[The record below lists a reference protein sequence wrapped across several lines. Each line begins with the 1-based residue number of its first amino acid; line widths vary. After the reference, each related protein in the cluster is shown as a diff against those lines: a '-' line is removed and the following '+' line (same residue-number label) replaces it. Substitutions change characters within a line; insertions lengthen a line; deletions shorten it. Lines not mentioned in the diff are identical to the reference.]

1 VVPPG
6 LRATGQHRALRL
18 VRAARNTR
26 SESLRWLGTRSLE
39 LRWRLRGEKNTE
51 VAQAGPHR
59 SVEQRANRAI
69 RVFLGSVVV
78 LGAPLIVAMYLVDES
93 IGQLLVIGLM
103 LVPAV
108 SALIARLW
116 TKEHIT
122 FGRPALST
130 LALAFFPAIA
140 MALAYGLLS
149 IVPATDVKFLG
160 WTVSLTSIVFGILQA
175 AVLGFG
181 EELGWR
187 GYLLPQLRRTRSFL
201 TANLIV
207 VVIWF
212 VYHVPVIFAPGLYSN
227 PGIPLWANLVLFA
240 IAITGFSFFLG
251 VLWEKH
257 HDVWSPSLA
266 HGAWNY
272 LVQSAW
278 PLMFVAVSPWI
289 MGEFGVVA
297 GVVMI
302 AIALMWVPRFSRRYR
317 APLDV

>member
-1 VVPPG
+1 
-6 LRATGQHRALRL
+6 
-18 VRAARNTR
+18 
-26 SESLRWLGTRSLE
+26 
-39 LRWRLRGEKNTE
+39 
-51 VAQAGPHR
+51 
-59 SVEQRANRAI
+59 
-69 RVFLGSVVV
+69 VVV

-116 TKEHIT
+116 TKEHNT

>member
-1 VVPPG
+1 
-6 LRATGQHRALRL
+6 
-18 VRAARNTR
+18 
-26 SESLRWLGTRSLE
+26 
-39 LRWRLRGEKNTE
+39 
-51 VAQAGPHR
+51 
-59 SVEQRANRAI
+59 
-69 RVFLGSVVV
+69 VFLGSVVV

>member
-1 VVPPG
+1 M
-6 LRATGQHRALRL
+6 
-18 VRAARNTR
+18 
-26 SESLRWLGTRSLE
+26 
-39 LRWRLRGEKNTE
+39 
-51 VAQAGPHR
+51 
-59 SVEQRANRAI
+59 
-69 RVFLGSVVV
+69 FLGSVVV

-116 TKEHIT
+116 TKEHNT

>member
-1 VVPPG
+1 
-6 LRATGQHRALRL
+6 
-18 VRAARNTR
+18 
-26 SESLRWLGTRSLE
+26 
-39 LRWRLRGEKNTE
+39 
-51 VAQAGPHR
+51 
-59 SVEQRANRAI
+59 
-69 RVFLGSVVV
+69 VFLGSVVV

-302 AIALMWVPRFSRRYR
+302 AIALMWVPRFSRSYR